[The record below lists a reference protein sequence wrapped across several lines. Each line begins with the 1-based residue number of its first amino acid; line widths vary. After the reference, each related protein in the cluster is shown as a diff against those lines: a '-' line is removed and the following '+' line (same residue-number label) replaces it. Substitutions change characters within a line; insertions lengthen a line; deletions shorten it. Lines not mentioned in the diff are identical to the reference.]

1 MRCCAATRSYGG
13 DADGRSDSDALRQ
26 RTDPAELRKSLGALS
41 DAMLRLNS
49 PALRGASA
57 AEVLHLRDTAFE
69 TAKWLEL
76 PARCDV
82 AQQLARTERRKRRE
96 GRIYLR
102 TFFMN
107 SAISGMP
114 PWNTR

>member
-69 TAKWLEL
+69 TAQWLEL
-76 PARCDV
+76 PVRCDV
-82 AQQLARTERRKRRE
+82 AQQLARTERRKRRGGSPFARHGFRNRE
-96 GRIYLR
+96 V
-102 TFFMN
+102 
-107 SAISGMP
+107 A
-114 PWNTR
+114 